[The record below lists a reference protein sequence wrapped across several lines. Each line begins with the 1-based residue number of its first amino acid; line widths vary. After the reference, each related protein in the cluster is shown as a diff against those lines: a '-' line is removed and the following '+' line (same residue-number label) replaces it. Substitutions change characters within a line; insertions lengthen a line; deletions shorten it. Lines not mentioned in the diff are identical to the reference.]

1 MRYIVIERLNKYI
14 INMTNEEN
22 QEKESQEFAS
32 SSNEKELIPQ
42 EASKMKSNLAI
53 IIGAVVAVA
62 FLGAGVFAYFQYY
75 QNSLSE
81 VMHKMMNNL
90 SEVKAMDYL
99 AEIKVDM
106 KLSESYKKNLAEI
119 NPEIAG
125 SSIAN
130 EAMINIS
137 HAFDRNVDEET
148 KEHFS
153 LAVSSDILSKE
164 LDSLALELIALSDN
178 IYLKLDKIPTIGIFD
193 LNSVLGGKWW
203 NIPLDDIKEN
213 IGAETIDEVELISE
227 LSEQQ
232 EKDLKDLFVNNSVFE
247 FNSNLGDQEVDGFDC
262 YHYSL
267 IINKEELKNNFKA
280 SLDILEI
287 SQKKEGYDKEYIEE
301 QLLEFNKTIDG
312 MKFSELELWI
322 TKDEY
327 LPKKLSFSIDVA
339 SSDNIES
346 LKIDFN
352 FLFNSFNQ
360 VLDINTPE
368 PSFGINE
375 LIAEFFPEL
384 EVTKGESGMSESYEL
399 INDLDIEASL
409 EGDFELS
416 ANFNSSFEDEYLTE
430 MDEGISEI
438 DTHNLDSDGD
448 GLSDYDEINIY
459 GSDPFNA
466 DTDGDGYSDYE
477 EIMAGYNPL
486 GEGRLLE

>member
-1 MRYIVIERLNKYI
+1 
-14 INMTNEEN
+14 MTNEEN
-22 QEKESQEFAS
+22 QEKESREFAS

-153 LAVSSDILSKE
+153 LALSSDILSKE

-375 LIAEFFPEL
+375 LIAEFFPGL

-438 DTHNLDSDGD
+438 NTHNLDSDGD

>member
-1 MRYIVIERLNKYI
+1 
-14 INMTNEEN
+14 MTNEEN

-153 LAVSSDILSKE
+153 LALSSDILSKE

-375 LIAEFFPEL
+375 LIAEFFPGL